1 MKHTIFMSLI
11 AFLLL
16 ATTINAQSPD
26 YQMRK
31 GMTKEKQEKI
41 LKKKLEYFKQNLI
54 LNKEESKKFV
64 EAYKTYSKKRIEIKR
79 AYKTEIIDKVK
90 SGKLSELSEKEK
102 QQIIKHKLELDKRLY
117 ELNADFIRQLM
128 AFLPSEKVIRYFELD
143 RRFNRQLMARLKKH
157 RALKKRRKDMQNRR
171 KNMKNRQMQM
181 RDQRRVIQSN
191 K

>member
-16 ATTINAQSPD
+16 ATPTNAQGPD
-26 YQMRK
+26 YKMRK

-64 EAYKTYSKKRIEIKR
+64 EAYKAYSKKRIELKKS
-79 AYKTEIIDKVK
+79 YKTEIIDKVK
-90 SGKLSELSEKEK
+90 SGNLSELTEKEK
-102 QQIIKHKLELDKRLY
+102 QEIINHKLELDKRLY
-117 ELNADFIRQLM
+117 ELNTDFTRQLM
-128 AFLPSEKVIRYFELD
+128 EFLPSEKVIRYFELD
-143 RRFNRQLMARLKKH
+143 RRFNRQLMAHLKKH

-171 KNMKNRQMQM
+171 KNLKNRQMQM
-181 RDQRRVIQSN
+181 RDQRRVMQSN